1 MADPSSQ
8 KSQEIKQLMEEK
20 DKLVQEGKYLEA
32 EKIKQK
38 IKDMKKDNNSQK
50 VGELH
55 ESQVKEIQILEGD
68 YETERKELEEKWDKK
83 IQEFV
88 DEGKKQEKELVE
100 THNKK
105 MEEYIT
111 KLTSEYPRIKY
122 STEYLNG
129 RVQENKL
136 AKQERYKEAAQK
148 KLINDKMQQ
157 QENEKYES
165 ERSENINKNAETLGI
180 KQEQDLNVLRARLAR
195 KYDKLVVKKDKELET
210 LDNKYKGKKQE
221 LIGTQMRLMNISE
234 DVNKDRAWEGSNKL
248 TKKALENKKESE
260 IISKDD
266 SNKKNTPKLEF
277 EERPTKSK
285 NNKKKK

>member
-1 MADPSSQ
+1 MADSSSQ

-32 EKIKQK
+32 EEIKQK

-55 ESQVKEIQILEGD
+55 ESQVKEIQTLEGD

-88 DEGKKQEKELVE
+88 DDGKKQEKELVE

-122 STEYLNG
+122 SPEYLNG
-129 RVQENKL
+129 RLQENKL
-136 AKQERYKEAAQK
+136 AKQERFTEAAQK
-148 KLINDKMQQ
+148 KALNDKLQKK
-157 QENEKYES
+157 ENEKYES
-165 ERSENINKNAETLGI
+165 ERSENINKNAEILGL

-195 KYDKLVVKKDKELET
+195 IYDLMTSKKEKELET
-210 LDNKYKGKKQE
+210 LDNKFKGKKQE
-221 LIGTQMRLMNISE
+221 LIGNQMRQFNITE
-234 DVNKDRAWEGSNKL
+234 NANKDRAWEGSNKL
-248 TKKALENKKESE
+248 TKMALKNKKENE
-260 IISKDD
+260 
-266 SNKKNTPKLEF
+266 TLE
-277 EERPTKSK
+277 KG
-285 NNKKKK
+285 N